1 MKTILLVIAALT
13 LTGCDPSSTVA
24 VEGNRTIIKPEGH
37 MALLIKLERIDY
49 DGHTYI
55 VNTANRAGGIT
66 HDPDC
71 HCTKLF

>member
-1 MKTILLVIAALT
+1 
-13 LTGCDPSSTVA
+13 
-24 VEGNRTIIKPEGH
+24 

-71 HCTKLF
+71 RCTKLF